1 MQDKIKKEINMD
13 QEKQEFLTTTSLL
26 DLAYKNVRM
35 ASFAIDCIIEKI
47 EDLRLEELLRKQ
59 NDFYLDTTEE
69 LERLSE
75 EIGHEPEDI
84 NAFLKGSSFASIK
97 MKTFI
102 NDETSHLA
110 EMLVQGTTMGI
121 TEILK
126 AKSDYPTQNQHL
138 IDIVN
143 SIAESE
149 ELFVDSLK
157 EFL

>member
-1 MQDKIKKEINMD
+1 MND
-13 QEKQEFLTTTSLL
+13 EKQEFLNTTSLL

-35 ASFAIDCIIEKI
+35 GSFAIDCIINKI
-47 EDLRLEELLRKQ
+47 QNSRLEELLRKH

-69 LERLSE
+69 LEKVSS

-84 NAFLKGSSFASIK
+84 NAFLKGTSFASIK

-126 AKSDYPTQNQHL
+126 AKNEYPTQNKKL
-138 IDIVN
+138 KDIIT
-143 SIAESE
+143 SITESE